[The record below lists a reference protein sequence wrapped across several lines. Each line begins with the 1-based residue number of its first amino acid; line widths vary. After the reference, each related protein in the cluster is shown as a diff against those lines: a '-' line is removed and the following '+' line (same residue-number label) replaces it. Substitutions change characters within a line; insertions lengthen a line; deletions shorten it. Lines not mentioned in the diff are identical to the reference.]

1 MNNCCIVIN
10 TCKQYYSNIKDLIRQ
25 INEYNFP
32 KQDILIISGQED
44 IEETFFE
51 DNIKVIRVR
60 YTGLH
65 LTGMIYINEHI
76 ELYDHIKYWVFLPDT
91 IKFGKNFYSL
101 LTKYYNEYLQKG
113 DILSLGFISP
123 SLYWYKDTVSYSKN
137 ISYLTNLYLET
148 QRIHYLAHIV
158 NPYIGL
164 IGDILIKQSMDM
176 GILHSS
182 HIINITTYLQK
193 IKTYDISME
202 NLTRLKKQ
210 LIIDENT
217 TLGFPAIP
225 NINMIVNKGVII
237 HPDLIRFITK
247 HYDDLE
253 ETLIENGKVK
263 QIYFVLLDLYKFQ
276 RNFSGLAK
284 DVNLIL

>member
-32 KQDILIISGQED
+32 KQNILIISGQED

-60 YTGLH
+60 YTGLQ

-123 SLYWYKDTVSYSKN
+123 CLYFYKDTITYSKN
-137 ISYLTNLYLET
+137 ISYLKITLNFLKKLNVKYYRRWEFLELTNCSLSKF
-148 QRIHYLAHIV
+148 QIGAIHNEIV
-158 NPYIGL
+158 NWEDLFSQRHVLLKSKINALRQLGYRDGFEGEEAILAGTLLPAVL
-164 IGDILIKQSMDM
+164 IGNQELENFTKNSLTLNRINVKNTPYRVRILPVWTFFK
-176 GILHSS
+176 
-182 HIINITTYLQK
+182 
-193 IKTYDISME
+193 
-202 NLTRLKKQ
+202 
-210 LIIDENT
+210 
-217 TLGFPAIP
+217 
-225 NINMIVNKGVII
+225 
-237 HPDLIRFITK
+237 
-247 HYDDLE
+247 
-253 ETLIENGKVK
+253 
-263 QIYFVLLDLYKFQ
+263 
-276 RNFSGLAK
+276 
-284 DVNLIL
+284 

>member
-10 TCKQYYSNIKDLIRQ
+10 TCKQYYSNIKNLISQ

-32 KQDILIISGQED
+32 KQNILIISGQED

-76 ELYDHIKYWVFLPDT
+76 ESYDHIKYWVFLPDT

-123 SLYWYKDTVSYSKN
+123 CLYLYKDTVAYLKD
-137 ISYLTNLYLET
+137 ISYLTNMYLGT
-148 QRIHYLAHIV
+148 QNIQCLAHIV
-158 NPYIGL
+158 NPYIGQYDNVL
-164 IGDILIKQSMDM
+164 VRQSMDM

-193 IKTYDISME
+193 IKTYDISIE
-202 NLTRLKKQ
+202 NLSRLKKK

-217 TLGFPAIP
+217 TLGFPSSYK
-225 NINMIVNKGVII
+225 NVDINKELII

-247 HYDDLE
+247 HYDDLK
-253 ETLIENGKVK
+253 ETLIENGKIK

-284 DVNLIL
+284 DINLTL

>member
-10 TCKQYYSNIKDLIRQ
+10 TCKQYYSNIKDLIGQ

-32 KQDILIISGQED
+32 KQNILIISGQED

-60 YTGLH
+60 YTGLQ

-76 ELYDHIKYWVFLPDT
+76 ELYNHIKYWVFLPDT

-123 SLYWYKDTVSYSKN
+123 CLYFYKDTIAYLKN
-137 ISYLTNLYLET
+137 ISYLTDLYLET
-148 QRIHYLAHIV
+148 QHIHCLAHIV
-158 NPYIGL
+158 NPYIGQY
-164 IGDILIKQSMDM
+164 DDVLIKQSMDM

-193 IKTYDISME
+193 IKTYDINME
-202 NLTRLKKQ
+202 NLSRLKKQ

-217 TLGFPAIP
+217 TLGYPPFYK
-225 NINMIVNKGVII
+225 NVTVNKGVII
-237 HPDLIRFITK
+237 HPDSIRFITK
-247 HYDDLE
+247 YYDDLE
-253 ETLIENGKVK
+253 ETLIENGKIK

-276 RNFSGLAK
+276 RNFSGLMEN
-284 DVNLIL
+284 VNLIL

>member
-32 KQDILIISGQED
+32 KQNILIISGQED

-60 YTGLH
+60 YTGLQ

-123 SLYWYKDTVSYSKN
+123 CLYFYKDTIAYSKN
-137 ISYLTNLYLET
+137 ISYLTDLYLES
-148 QRIHYLAHIV
+148 QNIQCLAHIV
-158 NPYIGL
+158 NPYIGQYDNVL
-164 IGDILIKQSMDM
+164 VKQSMDM

-182 HIINITTYLQK
+182 HIINITIYLQK
-193 IKTYDISME
+193 IKTYDISIE
-202 NLTRLKKQ
+202 NLSRLKKK

-217 TLGFPAIP
+217 TLGFPSTYK
-225 NINMIVNKGVII
+225 NVDVNKGLII

-263 QIYFVLLDLYKFQ
+263 QIYFVLLDLFKFQ
-276 RNFSGLAK
+276 RNFSGLVK

>member
-76 ELYDHIKYWVFLPDT
+76 ESYDHIKYWVFLPDT

-101 LTKYYNEYLQKG
+101 LTKFYNEYLQKG
-113 DILSLGFISP
+113 DILSLGFICP
-123 SLYWYKDTVSYSKN
+123 SLHWYKDTVAYSKN
-137 ISYLTNLYLET
+137 ISNLTNLYLET
-148 QRIHYLAHIV
+148 QHIHCLAHIV
-158 NPYIGL
+158 NPYIGEYD
-164 IGDILIKQSMDM
+164 DILIRQSMDM

-193 IKTYDISME
+193 IKTYDISIQ
-202 NLTRLKKQ
+202 NLNKLKKQ

-217 TLGFPAIP
+217 TLGFPP
-225 NINMIVNKGVII
+225 TYKNVTVNKGVII

-253 ETLIENGKVK
+253 ETLIENGKVN

-276 RNFSGLAK
+276 RNFSGITEN
-284 DVNLIL
+284 VNLIL

>member
-10 TCKQYYSNIKDLIRQ
+10 TCKQYYSNIKDLIWQ

-76 ELYDHIKYWVFLPDT
+76 ESYDHIKYWVFLPDT

-113 DILSLGFISP
+113 DILCLGFISP

-148 QRIHYLAHIV
+148 QHIHCLAHIV
-158 NPYIGL
+158 NPYIGVTD
-164 IGDILIKQSMDM
+164 DILIRQSMDM

-193 IKTYDISME
+193 IKTFDISIE
-202 NLTRLKKQ
+202 NLNKLKKQ
-210 LIIDENT
+210 LILDENT
-217 TLGFPAIP
+217 TLGFPPIP
-225 NINMIVNKGVII
+225 NKNVTVTKGFVI
-237 HPDLIRFITK
+237 HPNLIRFITK
-247 HYDDLE
+247 HHDDLE
-253 ETLIENGKVK
+253 DTQIQNGKVN

-276 RNFSGLAK
+276 RNFSGITEN
-284 DVNLIL
+284 VNLIL